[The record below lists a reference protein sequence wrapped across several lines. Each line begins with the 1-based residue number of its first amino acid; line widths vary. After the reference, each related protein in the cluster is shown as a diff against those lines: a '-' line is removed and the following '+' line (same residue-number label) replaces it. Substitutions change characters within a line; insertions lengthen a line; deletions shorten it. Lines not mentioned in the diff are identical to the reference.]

1 MTKKWTAKTAAI
13 QTLKDKGVPMSIEG
27 IYKYAVNKLP
37 WRVGDKKPA
46 IITMEIA
53 LKTGVKDGV
62 FILPEEDLMFGL
74 PKLKAKYKKKYLYV
88 LQNPAMPGY
97 LKVGSTGNLD
107 ERVETLSNST
117 SIPVPFQLIYVVKT
131 PRALKLERR
140 IQKAHSKHREGNKD
154 FFKGIDLNNI
164 KAIVEDDDDDIE
176 IIKDIDR
183 GIDVADETH
192 TSDQSSGGPTRSKK
206 VKKGFAGFSE
216 LNIPPGTELTLKGDP
231 SITCQVSKKD
241 PRNKKV
247 RYEAAWKCLYQKRQA
262 LGQKSRTQVR
272 YGLPGTLSTGNIR
285 GKRSAR
291 LWIKNPLRNQE
302 INLSINNSEQRRK
315 TFYDPFRDLCLGES
329 AAISTIVKT
338 FQFFAFSS
346 LLLGLFS

>member
-1 MTKKWTAKTAAI
+1 
-13 QTLKDKGVPMSIEG
+13 
-27 IYKYAVNKLP
+27 
-37 WRVGDKKPA
+37 
-46 IITMEIA
+46 
-53 LKTGVKDGV
+53 
-62 FILPEEDLMFGL
+62 
-74 PKLKAKYKKKYLYV
+74 
-88 LQNPAMPGY
+88 MPGY

-247 RYEAAWKCLYQKRQA
+247 RYKDLEMSLSKAAA
-262 LGQKSRTQVR
+262 LAKNSRAR
-272 YGLPGTLSTGNIR
+272 YGLPGTEYWKYKGKTIR
-285 GKRSAR
+285 
-291 LWIKNPLRNQE
+291 Q
-302 INLSINNSEQRRK
+302 
-315 TFYDPFRDLCLGES
+315 
-329 AAISTIVKT
+329 IVDKK
-338 FQFFAFSS
+338 SS
-346 LLLGLFS
+346 